1 MLKLLNAY
9 RRVAFEF
16 RDYRPARV
24 TLASI
29 DEWLA
34 QHERTDRALL
44 LDLLRHV
51 RYVGEV
57 EARRALVD
65 QNKAI
70 LGQLQRA
77 GVPYK
82 KVIYVQVHD
91 AGSSS
96 PVMLNELRD
105 AAQLIQRGCNFVDSK
120 DVAGIARLTERLG
133 DGAIIYVDD
142 FIGSGHQMIGARNHM
157 MQYAIGSFSEFA
169 LAVCICEEGAYDLT
183 KLGVEPRARYIHA
196 RADRPLHEL
205 GTVFDAAKKQ
215 RLIDLCA
222 AIDKKGGLGYE
233 QMATMVVLYRNAPNT
248 CPRILRGSQGQ
259 SPMKGLFPR
268 TTDLPVSD

>member
-9 RRVAFEF
+9 RRAAFEF
-16 RDYRPARV
+16 RDYRPAKITR
-24 TLASI
+24 ASI
-29 DEWLA
+29 DDWLA
-34 QHERTDRALL
+34 QHEKTDRTLL
-44 LDLLRHV
+44 LDFLRHV
-51 RYVGEV
+51 RYVSETD
-57 EARRALVD
+57 AKRALLD
-65 QNKAI
+65 QNRII
-70 LGQLQRA
+70 LNQLQRA
-77 GVPYK
+77 NVPYK

-105 AAQLIQRGCNFVDSK
+105 TAQLIQRGCKFVDSK
-120 DVAGIARLTERLG
+120 DVAGVARISEQLG
-133 DGAIIYVDD
+133 EGAIIYVDD
-142 FIGSGHQMIGARNHM
+142 FVGSGHQMIGARNHM
-157 MQYAIGSFSEFA
+157 MQYVIGSFSEFA
-169 LAVCICEEGAYDLT
+169 LAVCICEEGAYELT

-205 GTVFDAAKKQ
+205 GTAFDAAKKQ
-215 RLIDLCA
+215 RLLDLCS

-259 SPMKGLFPR
+259 DPMRGLFPR
-268 TTDLPVSD
+268 TTDLPVAD